1 MWLML
6 KYKPYLIMIGSFV
19 AVVIVNQLY
28 AKLSFASASVFSI
41 LLMIIY
47 FILFRI
53 FFNDDKE
60 K

>member
-1 MWLML
+1 MM

-19 AVVIVNQLY
+19 AVVILNQLY
-28 AKLSFASASVFSI
+28 AKLNFTLATVFSI

-47 FILFRI
+47 FILFRL
-53 FFNDDKE
+53 FLNNDKE

>member
-1 MWLML
+1 MI

-19 AVVIVNQLY
+19 AVVILNQLY
-28 AKLSFASASVFSI
+28 AKLSFTLATVFSI

-47 FILFRI
+47 FILFRL
-53 FFNDDKE
+53 FLNDDKE

>member
-1 MWLML
+1 ML

-53 FFNDDKE
+53 FFYDDKE